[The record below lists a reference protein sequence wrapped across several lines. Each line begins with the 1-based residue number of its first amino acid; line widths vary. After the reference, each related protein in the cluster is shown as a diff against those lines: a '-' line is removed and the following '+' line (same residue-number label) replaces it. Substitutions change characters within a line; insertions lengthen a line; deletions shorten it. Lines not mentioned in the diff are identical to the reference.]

1 VLTNSRFFPFP
12 CFPLFSPRPLNASS
26 TRRPSTAYSERYILH
41 PRPAALIPSTAS
53 PSLPQ
58 LRIPTFIRA
67 QCPCVPLVRIH
78 PITIRFGTHVFPGT
92 IYVPPPEMGA
102 DRWSPHHS
110 LHVAVLPI
118 RDDPEPDREDP
129 STLANEIDAYETPVS
144 LYLHHL
150 TPRIPSF

>member
-1 VLTNSRFFPFP
+1 MLTNSRFFPFP

-41 PRPAALIPSTAS
+41 PRPAALILSTAS

-92 IYVPPPEMGA
+92 IYVPPPR
-102 DRWSPHHS
+102 RWGQTDGRPTTPCTSPCYQYATTLS
-110 LHVAVLPI
+110 PI
-118 RDDPEPDREDP
+118 EKTRRPQPMR
-129 STLANEIDAYETPVS
+129 ST
-144 LYLHHL
+144 
-150 TPRIPSF
+150 RIKPPCLSTSIT

>member
-1 VLTNSRFFPFP
+1 MPVRATRSDPSDHNSFRNS
-12 CFPLFSPRPLNASS
+12 CFSGNN
-26 TRRPSTAYSERYILH
+26 
-41 PRPAALIPSTAS
+41 
-53 PSLPQ
+53 
-58 LRIPTFIRA
+58 LRTS
-67 QCPCVPLVRIH
+67 
-78 PITIRFGTHVFPGT
+78 
-92 IYVPPPEMGA
+92 PPEMGA